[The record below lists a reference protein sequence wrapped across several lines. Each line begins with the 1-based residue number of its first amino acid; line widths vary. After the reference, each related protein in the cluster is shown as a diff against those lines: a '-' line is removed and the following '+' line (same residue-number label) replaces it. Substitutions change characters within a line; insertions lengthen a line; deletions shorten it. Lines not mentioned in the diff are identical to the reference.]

1 MDNIIYDDF
10 NKKDELKNTRVED
23 NDPIGSFC
31 DTLHQVFLEYHM
43 RCVRDEVN
51 RMLHFTVYFNN
62 TPINCN
68 IPYEAIL
75 IKPVK
80 SLLFIIK
87 DVFCYHAG
95 ELLKIRLNLILKQED
110 EKEGVYYGNKGRTV
124 NK

>member
-1 MDNIIYDDF
+1 MDSIIYNDF

-23 NDPIGSFC
+23 NDLIGEYC
-31 DTLHQVFLEYHM
+31 DILHQLFLEYHM

-51 RMLHFTVYFNN
+51 SVLHFTVYFNN

-68 IPYEAIL
+68 IPYKTIL
-75 IKPVK
+75 NNPVK

-95 ELLKIRLNLILKQED
+95 ELLKIRLDLILKQED
-110 EKEGVYYGNKGRTV
+110 EKEGVYYVNNSRTV